1 MGRTHKSSTSLQNK
15 KRNQRGNFLCLLIF
29 LMFLE
34 HAIVQV
40 GREEKKKKRS
50 VAEVHSSKRS
60 KNLKIQRLF
69 SADCQCLTFCCSD
82 SHCFNYLQIFFC
94 PCSTLLS
101 LVAVGR
107 YPSRGSFRIRVKL
120 RGLCPWGR
128 TSEHVSC

>member
-1 MGRTHKSSTSLQNK
+1 MGRTHKRPSLQNK
-15 KRNQRGNFLCLLIF
+15 KRNQRGSFLYLLIF

-40 GREEKKKKRS
+40 GREEKNKKKS
-50 VAEVHSSKRS
+50 IAEVHRSKQS

-69 SADCQCLTFCCSD
+69 SADCQCLAFCCSD
-82 SHCFNYLQIFFC
+82 SHCFNYLQVFFY
-94 PCSTLLS
+94 PCTTLLF

-107 YPSRGSFRIRVKL
+107 YPSHGSFRIRVKL

-128 TSEHVSC
+128 TSGRVSC